1 MRIVVKLGTSTLT
14 HATGRINIRRVEK
27 LCKILSDI
35 KNAGHELILV
45 SSGAIGMGVGKLN
58 MKEKP
63 TDVPTK
69 QACAAIGQCELMY
82 LYDKL
87 FREYS
92 HIVAQM
98 LITGRDIR
106 EKETRKH
113 FKDTITRL
121 LELGVTPIINENDS
135 VATEEIMVGDNDT
148 LGAIV
153 ARQVEADLLIILSDI
168 DGFYTDDPRVNPDAK
183 IIDEV
188 YTVDEEIRHLAGT
201 KGTMLG
207 TGGMVTKIQAAELA
221 MEAGID
227 MVIANGKNPEML
239 YRILD
244 GEKTG
249 TRFIGR
255 RQKPDRF
262 EG

>member
-1 MRIVVKLGTSTLT
+1 MRVVVKLGTSTLT

-63 TDVPTK
+63 ADVPTK

-98 LITGRDIR
+98 LITGRDIQ
-106 EKETRKH
+106 ESETRKH

-153 ARQVEADLLIILSDI
+153 ARHVEADLLVILSDI
-168 DGFYTDDPRVNPDAK
+168 DGFYTDDPRTNPDAQ
-183 IIDEV
+183 IIDV
-188 YTVDEEIRHLAGT
+188 VLSVNDELRDLAGT

-207 TGGMVTKIQAAELA
+207 TGGMVTKIQAAEIA

-227 MVIANGKNPEML
+227 MIIANGKRPELL

-244 GEKTG
+244 GEKVG
-249 TRFIGR
+249 TKFIGKKKR
-255 RQKPDRF
+255 A
-262 EG
+262 

>member
-255 RQKPDRF
+255 R
-262 EG
+262 

>member
-1 MRIVVKLGTSTLT
+1 MRVVVKLGTSTLT

-63 TDVPTK
+63 SDVPTK

-98 LITGRDIR
+98 LITGRDIK
-106 EKETRKH
+106 EEETRKH

-153 ARQVEADLLIILSDI
+153 ARHVEADLLIILSDI
-168 DGFYTDDPRVNPDAK
+168 DGFYTDDPRVNPDAE
-183 IIDEV
+183 IIETV
-188 YTVDEEIRHLAGT
+188 YSINDEIRELAGT

-207 TGGMVTKIQAAELA
+207 TGGMVTKIQAAEIA

-227 MVIANGKNPEML
+227 MVIANGKNPEIL
-239 YRILD
+239 YNILD
-244 GEKTG
+244 GEKAG
-249 TRFIGR
+249 TRFISR
-255 RQKPDRF
+255 KNDA
-262 EG
+262 

>member
-1 MRIVVKLGTSTLT
+1 MRVVVKLGTSTLT

-63 TDVPTK
+63 TDVSTK

-153 ARQVEADLLIILSDI
+153 ARHVKADLLIILSDI
-168 DGFYTDDPRVNPDAK
+168 DGFYTDDPRVNPEAK
-183 IIDEV
+183 IIDV
-188 YTVDEEIRHLAGT
+188 VHSVDDEIRDLAGT

-207 TGGMVTKIQAAELA
+207 TGGMITKIQAAEIA
-221 MEAGID
+221 MDAGID
-227 MVIANGKNPEML
+227 MIIANGKTPELL
-239 YRILD
+239 YDILD
-244 GEKTG
+244 GEKVG
-249 TRFIGR
+249 TRFVGR
-255 RQKPDRF
+255 KT
-262 EG
+262 EV